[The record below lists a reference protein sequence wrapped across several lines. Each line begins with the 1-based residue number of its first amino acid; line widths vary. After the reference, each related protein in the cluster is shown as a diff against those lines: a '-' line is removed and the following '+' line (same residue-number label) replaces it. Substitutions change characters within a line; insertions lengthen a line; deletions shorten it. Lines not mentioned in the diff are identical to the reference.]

1 MCHLFAIPL
10 TGSSMNPARSLGIYS
25 IGQLRLTLPT
35 CLLLLLSNT
44 TSMSAQARRWWQ
56 AAGRTT
62 GCTGRDP
69 WAGAWQLLSCTSSC
83 SGWGQGR
90 HTSIF
95 VLCLQKSLSKTLT
108 YQPWARLTNL
118 LKSNVWADSSSS
130 AVWKIGEEVGFYF
143 HISRPLRNLSTA
155 EWQGMTNPRYNS

>member
-1 MCHLFAIPL
+1 MSAP
-10 TGSSMNPARSLGIYS
+10 
-25 IGQLRLTLPT
+25 
-35 CLLLLLSNT
+35 NT

-83 SGWGQGR
+83 SGWGQER

-95 VLCLQKSLSKTLT
+95 VLGLQKSLSKTLT

-143 HISRPLRNLSTA
+143 HILGPREVWVQRSGEGGQTLDIVHRKGVTSLTPDTLTPWHTSDWLSCVNIHSHRNSIK
-155 EWQGMTNPRYNS
+155 

>member
-1 MCHLFAIPL
+1 MTYKSA
-10 TGSSMNPARSLGIYS
+10 
-25 IGQLRLTLPT
+25 
-35 CLLLLLSNT
+35 SNIT
-44 TSMSAQARRWWQ
+44 PPQARRWWQ

-90 HTSIF
+90 YTSIF

-118 LKSNVWADSSSS
+118 LKSNVWADSSC
-130 AVWKIGEEVGFYF
+130 VKIWEEVGFYF
-143 HISRPLRNLSTA
+143 HILGPWEVWVQRSGEGWQTLDIIHSKGVTIDTLTPDTLTHWHTSDWLSCVNIHSHRNSIK
-155 EWQGMTNPRYNS
+155 